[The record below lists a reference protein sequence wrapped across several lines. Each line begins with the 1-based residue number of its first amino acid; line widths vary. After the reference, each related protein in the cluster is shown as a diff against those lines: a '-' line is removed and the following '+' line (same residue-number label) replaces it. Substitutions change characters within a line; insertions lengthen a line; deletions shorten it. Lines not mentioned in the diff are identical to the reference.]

1 MTLRT
6 KLKAFLEK
14 YLDYLPLIPIYGFLS
29 GLPGGA
35 IPLHNIYYFI
45 IWVVTIP
52 VWIFLIMATLK
63 IKRMGKSSRGGSNG
77 PV

>member
-14 YLDYLPLIPIYGFLS
+14 YLDYLPLISIYGFLS

-35 IPLHNIYYFI
+35 IPLHNIDYFI

-63 IKRMGKSSRGGSNG
+63 IKRMGKSSGGG
-77 PV
+77 D